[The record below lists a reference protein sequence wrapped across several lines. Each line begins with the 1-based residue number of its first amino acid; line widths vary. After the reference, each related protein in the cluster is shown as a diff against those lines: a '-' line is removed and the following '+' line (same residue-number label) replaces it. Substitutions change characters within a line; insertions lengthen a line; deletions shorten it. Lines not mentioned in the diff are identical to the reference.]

1 MEAIARLAKE
11 ISGNPIPWDRGPQP
25 PGAPAGAARAVVGG
39 APVDAVSQARAD
51 LLNARQEAAAAT
63 EGARALA
70 RAWHREAGAAPAS
83 GQPGPVQAPAGT
95 GGGVGIGGVD
105 GTYAARM
112 LRERWEAQQGRQ
124 RGQSPA
130 KSGGGG
136 SGMPSGQAVGQW
148 FEEQWP
154 TAAPMIDAAMQG
166 AGPASGMSPQQ
177 ARLSGGTARAR
188 AAMPAPAQA
197 APVGPS
203 ATVLAASHRKALAY
217 ARGLSAS
224 GAPQAQQEA
233 AWQYAAQ
240 LEDALAAAG
249 APPAGAGGSG
259 GTGGGG
265 GLGGAW
271 SGHIGPALASAA
283 GRYLPVAT
291 AGAGI
296 AWGLGALESG
306 YSSYTQAGMA
316 LSPLW
321 KTLAGA
327 STSLAT
333 FTRRVESAG
342 TTVGMSLSET
352 ASAAKTL
359 ADALGSRYA
368 AGAGGL
374 ANVLANTARYARGMG
389 MSVGSTAEARAV
401 ASSLGVTTGI
411 GSVSWNNF
419 ALTIANAVASG
430 QMQGRQ
436 GEVLAS
442 MLTLLQSLAG
452 RSVVVPQAST
462 LAAMASKMNASGYR
476 SLQGYGGANL
486 LAQIGSGMASP
497 GLGNVGQFV
506 QMSTMGKGL
515 SLGEYLV
522 AQTQGPGFVNPV
534 TRLTNLQAV
543 MQGLAGWHPGA
554 RFGLMKGEAAGGPP
568 MPLNQAATAEMVGLS
583 SLWHISPTQ
592 AEALY
597 QVLMPGGR
605 WSVGGN
611 ATMALLQQAGVSLS
625 SLSPAEYQLAAD
637 VANANSTAGV
647 RAAMTR
653 YVQWGGAV
661 PSLTGSLGQQKLAAI
676 RALVA
681 HPVSGL
687 SSVESQQAA
696 AQALAQQKARAAS
709 HVAPVVAG
717 VQRVLAGAGQATH
730 GIGAVA
736 GPAAVGIGATLLRA
750 GLSATVTAAIL
761 KRMGLVGRGAA
772 TGAAEAATGGAEA
785 TSALASDVAGTAG
798 TSVLADLAQSLGIA
812 GAATTAG
819 LGVLSAIRKG
829 GPKEAQRI
837 GASLGLGAGG
847 WGGALAGAA
856 LAAPLDP
863 FTFGLASVAGG
874 LLGAFGGGAL
884 GKDVGGALGRLFHQA
899 TSGSAAGAL
908 GPATLRSLAAWY
920 RMHGGAHY
928 LTPHVMH
935 ALSQGPVAAARGALT
950 AAMVQHPAT
959 ILTPVEQNT
968 QALQNL
974 RLQLERLGSD
984 IAPLVRLAEWAMG
997 NTAGGV
1003 ANDIQAVGNAPATL
1017 AHAAQRAWQAGRA
1030 AASGQAL
1037 SVPGAQRWASS
1048 VNLVSR
1054 MTGMPAAMIAGVM
1067 QLESGGHRDV
1077 ATGGLMQLTA
1087 PALASVTGWS
1097 AAKARSMVGHLTPWQ
1112 SLYYGSEYLR
1122 QLSQMP
1128 RLSGHLGLILSAYN
1142 AGPGAVEA
1150 AMRQSHSTSLA
1161 GMMAYYR
1168 AHPYQRPGWMKQ
1180 EQSALGGP
1188 TYAAQVERYIT
1199 GAAASGFGAA
1209 PTAGTG
1215 PVELSQQTINALAQA
1230 IGAVMKRAGV
1240 PDPRRGLR

>member
-51 LLNARQEAAAAT
+51 LLSARQEAASAT

-70 RAWHREAGAAPAS
+70 RAWHREAGAAPAG
-83 GQPGPVQAPAGT
+83 GQPGPAQAPAGT
-95 GGGVGIGGVD
+95 GGGMGIGGVD

-124 RGQSPA
+124 RGHSPA
-130 KSGGGG
+130 KSGGGA

-188 AAMPAPAQA
+188 AAVPAPAQA

-224 GAPQAQQEA
+224 GAPAPQQEA

-240 LEDALAAAG
+240 LEDQLAAANAAG
-249 APPAGAGGSG
+249 EGPAPAPAGTS
-259 GTGGGG
+259 GGGG
-265 GLGGAW
+265 GGILSRLGSRWGGAAW
-271 SGHIGPALASAA
+271 GGALGSAATDLLPIAGPAAI
-283 GRYLPVAT
+283 V
-291 AGAGI
+291 GAGI
-296 AWGLGALESG
+296 AAVSQGYSTYMQQGIPLSNLYHQAATPGQSLIRFMTDLQKTAVTLGYSLSQADEAATALSQGLGYGGTQGLATALAHTLTLSRSLG
-306 YSSYTQAGMA
+306 
-316 LSPLW
+316 LSPTATAQTMAVAGQLGVVGIPGSGQ
-321 KTLAGA
+321 KGQMSPQQFAAILSTAVARGNMMGRAGEMLAGLLSVVQGIA
-327 STSLAT
+327 ANNVAAPNVTSLANIYT
-333 FTRRVESAG
+333 AMSATGLPGMRG
-342 TTVGMSLSET
+342 T
-352 ASAAKTL
+352 
-359 ADALGSRYA
+359 
-368 AGAGGL
+368 AGADL
-374 ANVLANTARYARGMG
+374 LSR
-389 MSVGSTAEARAV
+389 V
-401 ASSLGVTTGI
+401 AQGI
-411 GSVSWNNF
+411 
-419 ALTIANAVASG
+419 
-430 QMQGRQ
+430 
-436 GEVLAS
+436 
-442 MLTLLQSLAG
+442 
-452 RSVVVPQAST
+452 
-462 LAAMASKMNASGYR
+462 
-476 SLQGYGGANL
+476 
-486 LAQIGSGMASP
+486 ASP

-534 TRLTNLQAV
+534 TRLTSLQAV
-543 MQGLAGWHPGA
+543 MQGLRGWYPGA
-554 RFGLMKGEAAGGPP
+554 RFGRMPGEAKGGPQ
-568 MPLNQAATAEMVGLS
+568 MPLNQAATAQMLGLS
-583 SLWHISPTQ
+583 QLWGISPTQ
-592 AEALY
+592 AEALLGMNTSLPPSVMA
-597 QVLMPGGR
+597 QIGTTTPLSAVLGELPQ
-605 WSVGGN
+605 
-611 ATMALLQQAGVSLS
+611 LQQV
-625 SLSPAEYQLAAD
+625 
-637 VANANSTAGV
+637 
-647 RAAMTR
+647 
-653 YVQWGGAV
+653 
-661 PSLTGSLGQQKLAAI
+661 
-676 RALVA
+676 
-681 HPVSGL
+681 
-687 SSVESQQAA
+687 QQAH
-696 AQALAQQKARAAS
+696 S
-709 HVAPVVAG
+709 
-717 VQRVLAGAGQATH
+717 
-730 GIGAVA
+730 
-736 GPAAVGIGATLLRA
+736 
-750 GLSATVTAAIL
+750 
-761 KRMGLVGRGAA
+761 
-772 TGAAEAATGGAEA
+772 
-785 TSALASDVAGTAG
+785 LAS
-798 TSVLADLAQSLGIA
+798 
-812 GAATTAG
+812 
-819 LGVLSAIRKG
+819 
-829 GPKEAQRI
+829 
-837 GASLGLGAGG
+837 
-847 WGGALAGAA
+847 
-856 LAAPLDP
+856 
-863 FTFGLASVAGG
+863 
-874 LLGAFGGGAL
+874 
-884 GKDVGGALGRLFHQA
+884 
-899 TSGSAAGAL
+899 
-908 GPATLRSLAAWY
+908 LRSLAAWY

-959 ILTPVEQNT
+959 ILTPAEQNT

-997 NTAGGV
+997 NTAGSV
-1003 ANDIQAVGNAPATL
+1003 ANDVQAVKNAPATL

-1048 VNLVSR
+1048 VNLVSH

-1067 QLESGGHRDV
+1067 QLESGGHRDI

-1150 AMRQSHSTSLA
+1150 AMRQSHSTSLT

-1199 GAAASGFGAA
+1199 GAAASGFGTA